1 MARLP
6 FLDIHGWPGPSM
18 DSAIPCFHKG
28 YIFGSI
34 KLVAV
39 FFCAHLRTQCNRQVV
54 YNYITTVSSLNA
66 STFKTVYQTFK
77 FDFRFLPYS
86 TLDLR
91 T

>member
-6 FLDIHGWPGPSM
+6 FLNIHGWPGPSM
-18 DSAIPCFHKG
+18 DSAAPCLHKG
-28 YIFGSI
+28 HTFGSI

-39 FFCAHLRTQCNRQVV
+39 FFCAHLRTHSAMGKL
-54 YNYITTVSSLNA
+54 YIITAVSSLNA
-66 STFKTVYQTFK
+66 SKFKTVYQTFK

-86 TLDLR
+86 ALDLR